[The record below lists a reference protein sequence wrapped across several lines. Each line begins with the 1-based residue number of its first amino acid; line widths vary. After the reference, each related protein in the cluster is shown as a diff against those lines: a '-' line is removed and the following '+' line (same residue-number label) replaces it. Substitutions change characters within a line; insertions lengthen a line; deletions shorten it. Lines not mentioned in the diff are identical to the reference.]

1 MDPLQPPVVPVTVYV
16 VVVAG
21 FAVTVE
27 PVVALSPVAG
37 LQVYE
42 VAPEAVNVVLPPVQ
56 ILGDAGVT
64 DTVREDPT
72 VTVTVAVPEQEPE
85 VPVTV

>member
-1 MDPLQPPVVPVTVYV
+1 V
-16 VVVAG
+16 
-21 FAVTVE
+21 
-27 PVVALSPVAG
+27 
-37 LQVYE
+37 